1 MSNKIINEILSGL
14 KDNNI
19 KFTDLRNVILNLGFY
34 ERIKGDHYI
43 YTKTDIIEIIN
54 IQPRH
59 DGKAKNY
66 QVKQI
71 RNIILKYKLHKEDF
85 NV

>member
-1 MSNKIINEILSGL
+1 MKNKIINEILSGL

-43 YTKTDIIEIIN
+43 YTKEQRIFEAESPSLCFTM
-54 IQPRH
+54 PP
-59 DGKAKNY
+59 
-66 QVKQI
+66 
-71 RNIILKYKLHKEDF
+71 
-85 NV
+85 